1 MGIRDR
7 KTGQFEACIHQKMLQ
22 DQNRHPFTTH
32 RTLAAQAEV
41 CTMMAKFRT
50 FNRYRTSLASL
61 LFLTT
66 LISCTAGT
74 PRKPNVE
81 CGTTQHLTPAAL
93 CLKAVTAN
101 FGPADELV
109 GYTPIPNLN
118 ILLLAQG
125 VITVDDEGNLQQP
138 SSEALQELGQDAQA
152 TDEQGDLTLFVQ
164 PGEYVLCVFRI
175 SPAVFPEKLSYCE
188 RISIAA
194 GGATEILV
202 HHSPMGGFITFE
214 QNR

>member
-1 MGIRDR
+1 M
-7 KTGQFEACIHQKMLQ
+7 T
-22 DQNRHPFTTH
+22 
-32 RTLAAQAEV
+32 
-41 CTMMAKFRT
+41 AKFRT

-118 ILLLAQG
+118 ILLLAEG
-125 VITVDDEGNLQQP
+125 VIAANDEGNLQQP
-138 SSEALQELGQDAQA
+138 SSEALQELGQDEQA
-152 TDEQGDLTLFVQ
+152 NDVQGVLTLFVQ
-164 PGEYVLCVFRI
+164 TGEYVLCVFRI